1 MRNPAKKFL
10 TLLLALAIASLPL
23 QTFACKMDP
32 GQAMDHSAMDM
43 RHMDMSHMDHGDGA
57 GASCCD
63 PEQSAAHGDCAW
75 FMHCGSCVATTS
87 LISSVPQAA
96 FLNLPMIAVIIASG
110 EIAPSHSSPPYH
122 PPTIS

>member
-1 MRNPAKKFL
+1 MRNPTKKFL
-10 TLLLALAIASLPL
+10 TLLLALAIACLPL

-32 GQAMDHSAMDM
+32 GQAVDHSAI
-43 RHMDMSHMDHGDGA
+43 DMSHMNHADHPGGA
-57 GASCCD
+57 GSNCCG
-63 PEQSAAHGDCAW
+63 PQHATAPGDCAW

-87 LISSVPQAA
+87 LVSSTLQAA
-96 FLNLPMIAVIIASG
+96 FANLPTIGVTIASG

>member
-1 MRNPAKKFL
+1 MRNPTKKFL
-10 TLLLALAIASLPL
+10 TLLLALAIACLPL
-23 QTFACKMDP
+23 QAFACNMKQ
-32 GQAMDHSAMDM
+32 GQAMDHPS
-43 RHMDMSHMDHGDGA
+43 MDMSHMDHGDGA
-57 GASCCD
+57 GSNCCD
-63 PEQSAAHGDCAW
+63 AQHATVPGGCAW